1 MEDRGASSRAG
12 LGVGGNI
19 FFALSLKRSDPQVKR
34 SSFDFFMKKTGSQII
49 IECLKKEG
57 VDLIFNYP
65 GGAVIPLFD
74 ELQNA
79 PFRQILVRHE
89 QAAVHAADGYARAT
103 GKAGVVIVT
112 SGPGATNTV
121 TGIATAFMDSIP
133 IVVMTGQVP
142 TYLIGND
149 AFQEADI
156 IGITRPCTKHNYLV
170 KDIKDL
176 ARILKEAFYLA
187 RSGRPGPVL
196 IDLPK
201 DTLVDSTEFKYP
213 EKVFIRGYQP
223 TYEGHPGQIQRAI
236 KLILKSKRP
245 VLYVGGGII
254 SSNASKELS
263 HFVEGLGIPVTMTLM
278 GLGSFPGNHPLSL
291 GMLGMHGTY
300 WANMA
305 VMESDLLIAIGS
317 RFDDRVT
324 GKIEAFAPQA
334 KIIHIDID
342 PTSISKNV
350 RVDLPIVGDC
360 KRILSKILSLL
371 EEEDITPFKSG
382 LDRWHHQIE
391 KFKAI
396 HNMNYEQKEII
407 KPQYVIEKIYEL
419 TKGDAIISTEVGQTQ
434 MWTAQYFPFLKPR
447 ALLTSGGLGTMG
459 YGFPAAMGAQ
469 AAFPNKLVIDI
480 AGDGSFQ
487 MNSQE
492 LATVV
497 QYQLPVKVAI
507 LNNGYLGMVR
517 QWQEFFY
524 GKRYASVSLE
534 GVSPD
539 FVKLAEAYGAV
550 GLRATKPEEVVPILK
565 KAFSIPEPV
574 VIDFEI
580 DPEENVYP
588 MVPAGE
594 ALNQMRLV

>member
-1 MEDRGASSRAG
+1 M
-12 LGVGGNI
+12 I
-19 FFALSLKRSDPQVKR
+19 
-34 SSFDFFMKKTGSQII
+34 MKKTGSQII
-49 IECLKKEG
+49 VESLKKEG
-57 VDLIFNYP
+57 VDIIFNYP
-65 GGAVIPLFD
+65 GGAVLPLFD
-74 ELQNA
+74 ELQSA
-79 PFRQILVRHE
+79 SFKQVLVRHE

-103 GKAGVVIVT
+103 GKVGVVIVT

-133 IVVMTGQVP
+133 IVIMTGQVP
-142 TYLIGND
+142 TLLIGND

-170 KDIKDL
+170 KDVKDL
-176 ARILKEAFYLA
+176 ARTLKEAFYVA
-187 RSGRPGPVL
+187 RNGRPGPVL

-201 DTLVDSTEFKYP
+201 DTLINSTEFKYP

-223 TYEGHPGQIQRAI
+223 IYEGHLGQIQRAV
-236 KLILKSKRP
+236 KLILKSKKP

-254 SSNASKELS
+254 SSNASKELTL
-263 HFVEGLGIPVTMTLM
+263 FAEKLGIPVTMTLM

-305 VMESDLLIAIGS
+305 VMESDLLIAVGS

-360 KRILSKILSLL
+360 KRILSKILSLF
-371 EEEDITPFKSG
+371 EEEEIGSFKAG
-382 LDRWHHQIE
+382 LEKWHHQVE

-396 HNMNYEQKEII
+396 HNMTYEQKEII
-407 KPQYVIEKIYEL
+407 KPQFVIEKIYEL
-419 TKGDAIISTEVGQTQ
+419 TKGDAIISTEVGQNQ

-447 ALLTSGGLGTMG
+447 TLLTSGGLGTMG
-459 YGFPAAMGAQ
+459 YGLPAAMGAQ

-480 AGDGSFQ
+480 SGDGSFQ

-497 QYQLPVKVAI
+497 QYQMPVKVVI

-524 GKRYASVSLE
+524 GKRYASSRLE
-534 GVSPD
+534 GTSPD

-550 GLRATKPEEVVPILK
+550 GFRTNKPEEVVPMLR

-574 VIDFEI
+574 IIDFSV

-594 ALNQMRLV
+594 PLNQMRLV

>member
-1 MEDRGASSRAG
+1 VLVSNFAC
-12 LGVGGNI
+12 LPVG
-19 FFALSLKRSDPQVKR
+19 R
-34 SSFDFFMKKTGSQII
+34 DFVLRIFMKKTGSQII

-57 VDLIFNYP
+57 VDTLFYYP
-65 GGAVIPLFD
+65 GGAVLPLFD
-74 ELQNA
+74 EFIGA
-79 PFRQILVRHE
+79 PFKQILVRHE

-103 GKAGVVIVT
+103 GKVGVAVVT

-121 TGIATAFMDSIP
+121 TGIATAYMDSIP
-133 IVVMTGQVP
+133 ILVLTGQIP
-142 TYLIGND
+142 TLLIGND

-176 ARILKEAFYLA
+176 GPTLKKAFYIA
-187 RSGRPGPVL
+187 RHGRPGPVL
-196 IDLPK
+196 VDLPK
-201 DTLVDSTEFKYP
+201 DVLVSSAEFKYP
-213 EKVFIRGYQP
+213 DKVFVRGYQP
-223 TYEGHPGQIQRAI
+223 TYEGHPGQIKRAVE
-236 KLILKSKRP
+236 LILKSKRP
-245 VLYVGGGII
+245 VLYAGGGII
-254 SSNASKELS
+254 LSNASKELTL
-263 HFVEGLGIPVTMTLM
+263 FAEKMGMPVAMTLM
-278 GLGSFPGNHPLSL
+278 GLGCFPGNHPLSL

-300 WANMA
+300 RANMA
-305 VMESDLLIAIGS
+305 VMESDLLLAIGA

-324 GKIEAFAPQA
+324 GKIESFAPHA

-350 RVDLPIVGDC
+350 KVDLPIVGDC
-360 KRILSKILSLL
+360 KNVLAKILSLVG
-371 EEEDITPFKSG
+371 EEDTDSFRLG
-382 LDRWHHQIE
+382 LGKWYQNIERW
-391 KFKAI
+391 KNI
-396 HNMNYEQKEII
+396 HDMNYQQGEII
-407 KPQYVIEKIYEL
+407 KPQYVVEKIYEL
-419 TKGDAIISTEVGQTQ
+419 TKGEAIITTEVGQNQ
-434 MWTAQYFPFLKPR
+434 MWTAQYYHFIKPR
-447 ALLTSGGLGTMG
+447 TLLTSGGLGTMG
-459 YGFPAAMGAQ
+459 YGFPAAIGAQ
-469 AAFPNKLVIDI
+469 VAFPDKLVIDI

-492 LATVV
+492 LAAVV

-534 GVSPD
+534 GISPD

-550 GLRATKPEEVVPILK
+550 GLRATRPEEVVPTLQQ
-565 KAFSIPEPV
+565 AFSTKKPV
-574 VIDFEI
+574 IIDFVV

-594 ALNQMRLV
+594 PLNQMRLI

>member
-1 MEDRGASSRAG
+1 M
-12 LGVGGNI
+12 L
-19 FFALSLKRSDPQVKR
+19 
-34 SSFDFFMKKTGSQII
+34 MKKTGAQII
-49 IECLKKEG
+49 VECLKREG
-57 VDLIFNYP
+57 VELLFNYP
-65 GGAVIPLFD
+65 GGAVLPLFD
-74 ELQNA
+74 ELQSA
-79 PFRQILVRHE
+79 RFKQVLVRHE

-103 GKAGVVIVT
+103 GKAGVVLVT

-133 IVVMTGQVP
+133 IVIMTGQVP
-142 TYLIGND
+142 TLLIGND

-170 KDIKDL
+170 KDVKDL
-176 ARILKEAFYLA
+176 ARIIKEAFYVA
-187 RSGRPGPVL
+187 RGGRPGPVL

-201 DTLVDSTEFKYP
+201 DVLVNSAEFKYP

-223 TYEGHPGQIQRAI
+223 TYEGHLGQIQRAI
-236 KLILKSKRP
+236 KLILKSKKP

-254 SSNASKELS
+254 SSNASKELA
-263 HFVEGLGIPVTMTLM
+263 HFVERFSIPVTMTLM

-305 VMESDLLIAIGS
+305 IMESDLLIAIGS

-371 EEEDITPFKSG
+371 EEEDTTPFKAG

-391 KFKAI
+391 RFKAI
-396 HNMNYEQKEII
+396 HNMKYEQKEMI
-407 KPQYVIEKIYEL
+407 KPQYVIEKINEL
-419 TKGDAIISTEVGQTQ
+419 TKGDAIISTEVGQNQ
-434 MWTAQYFPFLKPR
+434 MWTAQYFPFVKPR
-447 ALLTSGGLGTMG
+447 TLLTSGGLGTMG
-459 YGFPAAMGAQ
+459 FGLPAAMGAQ

-497 QYQLPVKVAI
+497 QYQLPVKVVI
-507 LNNGYLGMVR
+507 LNNGYLGMIR

-524 GKRYASVSLE
+524 GKRYASSSLE
-534 GVSPD
+534 GTSPD

-550 GLRATKPEEVVPILK
+550 GFRTNKPEEVVPILK

-574 VIDFEI
+574 VIDI
-580 DPEENVYP
+580 LVDPEENVYP